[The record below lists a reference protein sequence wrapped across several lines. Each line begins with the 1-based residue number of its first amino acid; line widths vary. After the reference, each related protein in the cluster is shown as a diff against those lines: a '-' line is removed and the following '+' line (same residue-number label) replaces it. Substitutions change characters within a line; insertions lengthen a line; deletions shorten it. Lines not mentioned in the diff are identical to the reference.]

1 MLVVLVLLATVLMR
15 VAIITAVAYLL
26 LPLGPICP
34 HCGADM
40 AAIRNRF
47 FDRLLSALQ
56 RRWGVGRGWKRAG
69 TRVPP
74 APTRPP
80 AARPLIPSFSS
91 APAAPSKIHAPT
103 RSLNPNNSS
112 AT

>member
-1 MLVVLVLLATVLMR
+1 MLVLLATVLMR

-56 RRWGVGRGWKRAG
+56 RRWCVECGWNGIVR
-69 TRVPP
+69 RVRP
-74 APTRPP
+74 APTRRT
-80 AARPLIPSFSS
+80 ARRPLIPS
-91 APAAPSKIHAPT
+91 
-103 RSLNPNNSS
+103 
-112 AT
+112 